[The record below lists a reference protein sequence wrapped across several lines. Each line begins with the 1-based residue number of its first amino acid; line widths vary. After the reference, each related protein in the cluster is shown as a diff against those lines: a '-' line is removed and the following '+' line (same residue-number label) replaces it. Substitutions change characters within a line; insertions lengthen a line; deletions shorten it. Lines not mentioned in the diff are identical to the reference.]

1 MHKETKGKSKLRNEN
16 YKDSTDK
23 KKNAHTHT
31 QRKTH
36 THTHKEKRTH
46 THTKKNTHTHPQKG
60 LNAISNRRTMSEM
73 KKKSLDMLTSRMDI
87 A

>member
-1 MHKETKGKSKLRNEN
+1 MKTIKTALIK
-16 YKDSTDK
+16 
-23 KKNAHTHT
+23 
-31 QRKTH
+31 RKTH

-46 THTKKNTHTHPQKG
+46 THTKKNAHTHTKKNTHTHTQKG